1 MTGIENH
8 RKAKKEASYAN
19 PVVFFITGLP
29 CTGKTVLGKQ
39 IADHFSLLYLF
50 KDGIKER
57 LFDSLGW
64 SDRDWSKRVGAAAY
78 SLLFYFA
85 EALLEARQSF
95 ILESNFSVE
104 RDGPKLLKLQAN
116 YQFRAI
122 EIQCVADG
130 EVIVERYRQRWEAGT
145 RHPGHVDPET
155 YDELRPT
162 LLMGRLPPLGLQGEY
177 IEVETTD
184 FEKVDVA
191 AIIQVIERKLDKI
204 ANYSVG

>member
-1 MTGIENH
+1 MAGIENH
-8 RKAKKEASYAN
+8 QIEKKQASYVSPA
-19 PVVFFITGLP
+19 VLLITGLP

-39 IADHFSLLYLF
+39 LAAHFSLPYLY
-50 KDGIKER
+50 KDGIKES

-64 SDRDWSKRVGAAAY
+64 SDRDWSKRVGVAAY

-95 ILESNFSVE
+95 ILESNFSLD
-104 RDGPKLLKLQAN
+104 RDGSRLQKLQEN
-116 YQFRAI
+116 FKFRAI
-122 EIQCVADG
+122 EIQCVAKG

-162 LLMGRLPPLGLQGEY
+162 LLMGRLPPLGLQGDY

-184 FEKVDVA
+184 FEKVDVEG
-191 AIIQVIERKLDKI
+191 IIQVIERKLVRT
-204 ANYSVG
+204 ANQ